1 LVRRN
6 CAFYHSKSIRKII
19 NTKEEAR
26 MSNRNKPEIG
36 CVFMLLALCVFGL
49 MIKKLFMGQ

>member
-1 LVRRN
+1 
-6 CAFYHSKSIRKII
+6 
-19 NTKEEAR
+19 